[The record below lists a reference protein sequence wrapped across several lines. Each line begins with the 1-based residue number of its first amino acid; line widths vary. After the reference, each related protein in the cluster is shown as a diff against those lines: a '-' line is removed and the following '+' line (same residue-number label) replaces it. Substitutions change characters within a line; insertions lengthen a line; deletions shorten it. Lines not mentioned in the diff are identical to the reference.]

1 MLVQDIE
8 HFFDSQGPLN
18 EKSRIPYTRYQ
29 KRSVG
34 DVAVGLKG

>member
-1 MLVQDIE
+1 MLVQDMG
-8 HFFDSQGPLN
+8 HFFDSQGSLN
-18 EKSRIPYTRYQ
+18 ERSRIPSTRYQ